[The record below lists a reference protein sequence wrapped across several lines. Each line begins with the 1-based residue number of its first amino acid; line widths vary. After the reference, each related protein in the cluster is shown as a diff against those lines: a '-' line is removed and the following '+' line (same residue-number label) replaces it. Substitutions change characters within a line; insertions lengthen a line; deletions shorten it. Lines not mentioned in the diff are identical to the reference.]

1 MKWRIIADSSCDIFK
16 MDECAD
22 PALNREA
29 ADSIYFSTVPFVITV
44 DGKDYVDDEK
54 IDVHELVAHMA
65 KSSHSHTSCPSPE
78 SWIREFGEE
87 GDVFAVTIS
96 SNLSGSYNSAC
107 TAREIVLEKNPDRR
121 IQVLDSRGTGPSLY
135 QIIHKLRDLI
145 LSGKSCEEVTKEIH
159 LFMEDHK
166 LIFALSSYHNLVN
179 NGRMPKIAGIVLG
192 HLGLWGIG
200 IASEEGTIKMK
211 KIAKGGKK
219 TLKVIMSDFSERGAN
234 KGGIVISHCENDE
247 FAQSL
252 KKAVQSTYGD
262 MNVKIMHTR
271 GLCSYYAEKGG
282 VIVGF

>member
-16 MDECAD
+16 MDEGAKSLS
-22 PALNREA
+22 PEE
-29 ADSIYFSTVPFVITV
+29 IYFSTVPFVITV
-44 DGKDYVDDEK
+44 DGRDFVDDEN
-54 IDVHELVAHMA
+54 IDVNELVAAMA
-65 KSSHSHTSCPSPE
+65 QSTRSYTSCPSPE
-78 SWIREFGEE
+78 SWMREFGEE

-107 TAREIVLEKNPDRR
+107 TAREMILEKNPDRN
-121 IQVLDSRGTGPSLY
+121 IEILDSRGTGPSLY

-145 LSGKSCEEVTKEIH
+145 ASGLSYEEVRTEIH
-159 LFMEDHK
+159 RFMLDHK

-219 TLKVIMSDFSERGAN
+219 TLKVIMSDFSERGAD
-234 KGGIVISHCENDE
+234 KGEIVISHCQNIE
-247 FAQSL
+247 FAENL
-252 KKAVQSTYGD
+252 RKAVREIYAD
-262 MNVKIMHTR
+262 MGVKIMHTR
-271 GLCSYYAEKGG
+271 GLCSYYAERGG
-282 VIVGF
+282 IIVGF